1 MGVIATLLPHDGRV
15 QRLRAAARER
25 HAIAVCESW
34 AELTR
39 LCEHGFVQLVVFD
52 LYADGAA
59 DFERVR
65 SLKAYAPRAALV
77 AYVEAARARPR
88 DMFDAGRSGV
98 DALVI
103 ADDGD
108 SPSELAALIAQ
119 AEARSV
125 ASLLRPRLR
134 ACRPSV
140 RDAALVSVTRAH
152 DRLTPEALA
161 RVLAISR
168 RLLARRLAD
177 AGFPAPHQLLT
188 WGRLIVA
195 AHLLEDTD
203 RSADGVAAALDFP
216 SGSAFRNSCRRY
228 LGVTPHEIRANGGA
242 AWVIDAMLREVAA
255 AAALA
260 GPSGVEPAP
269 PPTPSPAPAAAG
281 AHPLT
286 VGRAPL
292 A

>member
-1 MGVIATLLPHDGRV
+1 
-15 QRLRAAARER
+15 
-25 HAIAVCESW
+25 
-34 AELTR
+34 
-39 LCEHGFVQLVVFD
+39 VQLIVFD

-65 SLKAYAPRAALV
+65 RLKAYAPRAALV
-77 AYVEAARARPR
+77 AYVEVARARAR

-134 ACRPSV
+134 AYKPTV

-152 DRLTPEALA
+152 DRLTPEGLA
-161 RVLAISR
+161 RVLTVSR
-168 RLLARRLAD
+168 RLLAQRLAD

-188 WGRLIVA
+188 WGRLVVA
-195 AHLLEDTD
+195 AHLLEDD
-203 RSADGVAAALDFP
+203 ARSADGVAAALDFP

-228 LGVTPHEIRANGGA
+228 LGVTPHEIRVRGGA
-242 AWVIDAMLREVAA
+242 PWVIDAMMREVGRGDPGDGKWEST
-255 AAALA
+255 A
-260 GPSGVEPAP
+260 GRGGTERLPFPPS
-269 PPTPSPAPAAAG
+269 TSPAPV
-281 AHPLT
+281 LT
-286 VGRAPL
+286 APACVL
-292 A
+292 P